1 MMFSINFTPF
11 NLKNLMIAFEEA
23 LNIVLSSATPLNIEK
38 VTLNLS
44 LNRILAQDLFSDM
57 DMPPFDKSA
66 VDGFA
71 CRKVDLGAT
80 LNVIELIRAGK
91 VPEKTVGEVQCSR
104 IMTGAMIPDGADTVI
119 MVEDIDEISEDKI
132 RFVGVK
138 TAANICHKAEDIR
151 KGDKVLNM
159 GTLIHPGQIA
169 VLASVG
175 CVEPLVYRQPVV
187 AILSTGDELVEPEQV
202 PEPSQIRNSNAA
214 QLMAQITA
222 MNAIPLYL
230 GIVPDDE
237 EQTRNAIEQALAA
250 ADVVLLTGGVSMG
263 DFDFVPVILQEQGVE
278 ILFNRI
284 AVQPGKPTVFGHR
297 DEKYVFGLPGN
308 PVSSFVQFE
317 MLVKPLLYALSGHTY
332 RPVQLKLPLAID
344 YIRRNNQRRA
354 FVPVTFLQPEGVV
367 PVTYHGSAHIHAYIA
382 AEGIMSVP
390 IGISH
395 LKKGELVDVRSL

>member
-23 LNIVLSSATPLNIEK
+23 LNIVLSSATPLNSEK

-44 LNRILAQDLFSDM
+44 LNRILVQDLFSDM

-71 CRKVDLGAT
+71 CRKVDLGAPLT
-80 LNVIELIRAGK
+80 VIEVIRAGK
-91 VPEKTVGEVQCSR
+91 VPENTVGESQCSG
-104 IMTGAMIPDGADTVI
+104 IMTGAMVPEGADTVI
-119 MVEDIDEISEDKI
+119 MVEDTDEISADQI
-132 RFVGVK
+132 RFVGTK
-138 TAANICHKAEDIR
+138 TAANICHKAEDIH
-151 KGDKVLNM
+151 KGDKVLNK
-159 GTLIHPGQIA
+159 GTLIHASQIA

-187 AILSTGDELVEPEQV
+187 AILSTGDELVEPEYI

-214 QLMAQITA
+214 QLTAQITA

-237 EQTRNAIEQALAA
+237 EQTRKAIEQALAA

-263 DFDFVPVILQEQGVE
+263 DFDFVPMILKEQKVE

-297 DEKYVFGLPGN
+297 DGKYVFGLPGN

-317 MLVKPLLYALSGHTY
+317 MLVKPLLYALGDHAY
-332 RPVQLKLPLAID
+332 RPIQLKLPLAVD
-344 YIRRNNQRRA
+344 YMRRNNQRRA

-367 PVTYHGSAHIHAYIA
+367 PIAYHGSAHIHAYVA